1 MLPRFDLDSRFT
13 RGEILVFTFLL
24 ILATLLPVAEGRGA
38 VYTSAMGLAG
48 VFMLYHV
55 GRLVRST
62 SKALA
67 SCVVHASVIYLPGVL
82 GWMIAWKGKT
92 F

>member
-1 MLPRFDLDSRFT
+1 
-13 RGEILVFTFLL
+13 
-24 ILATLLPVAEGRGA
+24 VAEGRGI

-55 GRLVRST
+55 VRLVRST

-67 SCVVHASVIYLPGVL
+67 SRVVHASVIYLPGVL
-82 GWMIAWKGKT
+82 GLMIAWKGKT